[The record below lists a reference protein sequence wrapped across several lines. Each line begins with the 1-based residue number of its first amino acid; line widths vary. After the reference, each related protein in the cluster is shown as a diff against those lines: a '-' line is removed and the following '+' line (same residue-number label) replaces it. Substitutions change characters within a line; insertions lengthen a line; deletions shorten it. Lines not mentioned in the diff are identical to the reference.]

1 MYAMDSEYSMLDDA
15 IKTVMRRS
23 AGDAVLLGYLLRRM
37 MDEKLWAKQYDSLDG
52 YLREELHMDYT
63 MACRFEAI
71 NRKYSIGGHSKEIDA
86 KWEGYSQGV
95 LIEMLNM
102 PSELEAKVTPDMTV
116 RQVREVKRQA
126 RQEKLKEGQETA
138 MAENPVTEAPAEGK
152 PEAEPV
158 EEVAT
163 SQPQKEPEEQL
174 PGQMDVE
181 DFPELLPESGHGEMA
196 EGQDGIPDAE
206 YRELEPVEEVA
217 TSQLDGTAPEPEL
230 VETVVP
236 QEAEDGGA
244 PGKEPDSRDAEGL
257 AEAKR
262 VLAKKQKMLDDFL
275 KASAEDG
282 SVLESQM
289 FRHLAI
295 IVDAL
300 TAMVRSMEEAEA
312 RKDGPEEREQPP
324 LPSLRNNDQR
334 REWLKSYKDW
344 GLWYRDDNIGMDYY
358 KYDFNNGARLI
369 VEAYHEEGTKCHGFC
384 ESGLLHLVGGPKPPM
399 GQYGSGKWQRHER
412 YSRYPNSE
420 TELVEFLK
428 ELQKKG

>member
-1 MYAMDSEYSMLDDA
+1 MDA
-15 IKTVMRRS
+15 IDRYGDNGYWSLDGAIKQVMRRS

-37 MDEKLWAKQYDSLDG
+37 MDEKLWAGQYSSLDG

-71 NRKYSIGGHSKEIDA
+71 NRKYSIGGHSKDIDE
-86 KWEGYSQGV
+86 KYEGFSQGV

-102 PSELEAKVTPDMTV
+102 PPELMEKVTPDMTV
-116 RQVREVKRQA
+116 RQVREAKRQA
-126 RQEKLKEGQETA
+126 RQGKLKEGQEPTG
-138 MAENPVTEAPAEGK
+138 EALPDK
-152 PEAEPV
+152 EAE
-158 EEVAT
+158 A

-230 VETVVP
+230 VETAVP